1 MFHVFP
7 AGSMVTPAALQVNL
21 PFQCAVGPSGRTRV
35 DVKLVLI
42 LKSLKLVCVSR
53 DEDIHVQLPLEKRQA
68 GHVAPGDD
76 LVPVDETNLE
86 LAHGDHLLLG
96 VVQVLR
102 GKDDSN
108 DNSSLACM
116 YMMIS
121 KRSLNNSIVVAKK
134 GVQTSSKSPRTMWTS
149 PASVFR

>member
-1 MFHVFP
+1 MTSFRGNYPP
-7 AGSMVTPAALQVNL
+7 AVSTVTPEVNL
-21 PFQCAVGPSGRTRV
+21 PFQCAVGPSGRSRV
-35 DVKLVLI
+35 DVKLVFV
-42 LKSLKLVCVSR
+42 LKSLKLVRVSR
-53 DEDIHVQLPLEKRQA
+53 DEDVHVQLPLEKRQA

-76 LVPVDETNLE
+76 LVPVDETDLE

-102 GKDDSN
+102 GNVDSRAVTIR
-108 DNSSLACM
+108 NST
-116 YMMIS
+116 
-121 KRSLNNSIVVAKK
+121 VVAKR